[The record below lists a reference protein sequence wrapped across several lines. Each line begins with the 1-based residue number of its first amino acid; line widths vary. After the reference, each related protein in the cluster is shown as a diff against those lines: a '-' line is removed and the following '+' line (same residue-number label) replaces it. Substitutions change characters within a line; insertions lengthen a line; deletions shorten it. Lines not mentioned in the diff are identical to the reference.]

1 MTPARRILV
10 VDDNPD
16 MRGALQRLL
25 VHLGYEVE
33 TAADGGQALGIHRS
47 REVSIVITDI
57 FMPGKEGMETIQAF
71 KNEWPW
77 VRVIAMSGGGDVA
90 RGSYL
95 DAARQVGAD
104 AVLQKPF
111 SLDSLKSALD

>member
-1 MTPARRILV
+1 MTRRVLV
-10 VDDNPD
+10 VDDHAD
-16 MRGALQRLL
+16 IRSALQRLL
-25 VHLGYEVE
+25 AHLGYDVE
-33 TAADGGQALGIHRS
+33 TAADGNQALAIHRS
-47 REVSIVITDI
+47 HPVAVVITDI

-71 KNEWPW
+71 KSEWPG

-104 AVLQKPF
+104 AVLRKPF
-111 SLDSLKSALD
+111 SLESLQGALA

>member
-1 MTPARRILV
+1 MATARVLI

-16 MRGALQRLL
+16 MRAALQRLL
-25 VHLGYEVE
+25 AHLGYEVAS
-33 TAADGGQALGIHRS
+33 AADGNQALSLHRE
-47 REVSIVITDI
+47 RPAAIVITDI
-57 FMPGKEGMETIQAF
+57 FMPGKEGMETIAAF
-71 KNEWPW
+71 KHEWPW

-111 SLDSLKSALD
+111 SLQSLKAALG

>member
-1 MTPARRILV
+1 MRRGRRILV
-10 VDDNPD
+10 VDDNAD

-25 VHLGYEVE
+25 AHLGYEVE

-71 KNEWPW
+71 KSEWPW